1 MNRLL
6 MLAGLAVMTA
16 GCSATP
22 QVTRESMTLGEAG
35 IEGME
40 CRRETVIGS
49 SFKRTICAAPETWA
63 RFDAQK
69 RQEAERYMD
78 SPRQQSNVN
87 KFGRAQ

>member
-1 MNRLL
+1 MNKPLVF
-6 MLAGLAVMTA
+6 AGLSLLAA
-16 GCSATP
+16 GCAATP
-22 QVTRESMTLGEAG
+22 QVTRETMTLGEAG

-40 CRRETVIGS
+40 CRRETIIGS
-49 SFKRTICAAPETWA
+49 SFKRTICASPETWA
-63 RFDAQK
+63 RYDAQK